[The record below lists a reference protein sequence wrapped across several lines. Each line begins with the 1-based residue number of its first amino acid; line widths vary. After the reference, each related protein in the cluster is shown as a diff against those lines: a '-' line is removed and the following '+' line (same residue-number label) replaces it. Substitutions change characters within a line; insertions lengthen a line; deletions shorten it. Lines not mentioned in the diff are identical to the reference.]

1 MIWAPSKL
9 HDDEIDDGHDDDDE
23 MDDGDDEMDDGD
35 DEMDDGGD
43 DVMMVVMRLRT
54 YVRRGGPLTV
64 MMVRWMKV
72 MMR

>member
-1 MIWAPSKL
+1 
-9 HDDEIDDGHDDDDE
+9 
-23 MDDGDDEMDDGD
+23 MDDGDDELDDDGD

-64 MMVRWMKV
+64 MMVRWMMV